1 MTPCFR
7 ARAPVLRVLTCAFSV
22 MLTWRMIDG
31 IFVMLSSLTSFFFF
45 QAEDGIRDLIVTG
58 VQTCALP
65 IFDRRQSVFPE
76 IEQCDGLGH
85 RQVRVGVVKDH
96 LARFLDTPVGCECV
110 PTRLAAI
117 RSEERRVGKE
127 CRSRWSPYH

>member
-1 MTPCFR
+1 MGKQSP
-7 ARAPVLRVLTCAFSV
+7 AP
-22 MLTWRMIDG
+22 G
-31 IFVMLSSLTSFFFF
+31 ICFFF

-65 IFDRRQSVFPE
+65 IYCHGTFPPPVCNRASSLPAAENLLPRRPLESTPAGDRVAGDRRQSNLRKP
-76 IEQCDGLGH
+76 
-85 RQVRVGVVKDH
+85 
-96 LARFLDTPVGCECV
+96 A
-110 PTRLAAI
+110 